1 MTTLEQQYNY
11 LNAVVSRLGSEAAFE
26 VLGRARALQEAGRD
40 IVHLEVGEPDFDT
53 PAHVKEAGKAAAIDE
68 NFTHYAP
75 NPGIMEFRELI
86 ADYATR
92 FRGLKTP
99 YDPSGVVV
107 APGAKQIIW
116 NVLSAL
122 LEPGDEMLYADPAYP
137 TYAVCAAYLG
147 AKPVPV
153 RLLESKQ
160 WRLDIDELAAKVTP
174 RTKVLIINSPSNP
187 TGGVLSREDLAA
199 IAEIAA
205 KHQFL
210 ILTDEIYCRHV
221 YGQKFESI
229 TQFEELRDRIVLV
242 DGFSKAYAM
251 TGWRLGYCIA
261 PPQVAKAATLMA
273 NNTYA
278 CTSTFIQKAGVA
290 ALTGPDTPVTD
301 MRDIFHQRRDMIV
314 AGLNDIPNV
323 TACVPPG
330 AFYAFPNIS
339 KVTSDDKR
347 LASYLLEEAGVALLG
362 GSCFGGSRRGLLPHF
377 VRELDRKSSRS
388 VAPHARRAT
397 QIPGLEHAHRAL
409 RVVARRAGD
418 RPHRVRTLL
427 E

>member
-1 MTTLEQQYNY
+1 MTTLEHQYDY
-11 LNAVVSRLGSEAAFE
+11 LNAAVSRLGSEAAFE

-53 PAHVKEAGKAAAIDE
+53 PGHIKEAGKAAIDA

-75 NPGIMEFRELI
+75 NPGIMEFRRVI
-86 ADYATR
+86 ADYASR

-99 YDPSGVVV
+99 YDASGVVV

-116 NVLSAL
+116 NLLSAL
-122 LEPGDEMLYADPAYP
+122 LDPGDEMLYADPAYP

-160 WRLDIDELAAKVTP
+160 WRLDLDELAAKITP
-174 RTKVLIINSPSNP
+174 RTKVLILNSPSNP

-199 IAEIAA
+199 IAQIAA
-205 KHQFL
+205 KHRFL

-221 YGQKFESI
+221 YGEKFESI
-229 TQFEELRDRIVLV
+229 TQFEDLRDRIVLV

-261 PPQVAKAATLMA
+261 PPQIAKAATLMA

-278 CTSTFIQKAGVA
+278 CTSTFIQKAGLA
-290 ALTGPDTPVTD
+290 ALTGPDAPVVE
-301 MRDIFHQRRDMIV
+301 MRDIFHKRRDVVI
-314 AGLNDIPNV
+314 AGLNAIPNV
-323 TACVPPG
+323 SACMPPG

-339 KVTSDDKR
+339 KITSDDKR

-362 GSCFGGSRRGLLPHF
+362 GSCFGESGAGCLRISYA
-377 VRELDRKSSRS
+377 SS
-388 VAPHARRAT
+388 
-397 QIPGLEHAHRAL
+397 IENLEEAL
-409 RVVARRAGD
+409 RRM
-418 RPHRVRTLL
+418 RTALPKYRD
-427 E
+427 